1 MRYNPATDK
10 ARSIDAIAAECA
22 AAIKPEPLKPT
33 TFCSLLQNYLQ
44 SLEVGCPES
53 VHYHNFLEVSAAMEV
68 SQAMGNLAEYRRQR
82 AMLLAGLY

>member
-53 VHYHNFLEVSAAMEV
+53 VHYYNFLEVSAAMEV

-82 AMLLAGLY
+82 SMLLAGLY